1 MENQNQIALKQKYEL
16 GFIAS
21 NEQEFKRKVRNLNL
35 IALIDELETTPSLG
49 KLLSINEQITRDE
62 ISLLLVETNKFFS
75 VKNGLNE
82 DIVYD
87 ITDLI
92 LAEYKNFTMYDIGLC
107 FKMAKLGRF
116 GKVYERLDGGIIM
129 DWIYQYAKQRD
140 KRIIQN
146 AEDEHSRI
154 KSSSYREKS
163 SWIEFN
169 QIK

>member
-1 MENQNQIALKQKYEL
+1 MKQKYEA
-16 GFIAS
+16 GFIAN
-21 NEQEFKRKVRNLNL
+21 NEQEFKRKIRNLNL
-35 IALIDELETTPSLG
+35 IKLIDTLESTPSIG
-49 KLLSINEQITRDE
+49 KLLNFNEEITRDE
-62 ISLLLVETNKFFS
+62 ISLLLIETNKFFS

-129 DWIYQYAKQRD
+129 DWVYQYAKQRD
-140 KRIIQN
+140 KAIIRN
-146 AEDEHSRI
+146 AEDEHSRT
-154 KSSSYREKS
+154 KYNSYREKNA
-163 SWIEFN
+163 IQFN

>member
-1 MENQNQIALKQKYEL
+1 MEEEKQIALKQKYEL
-16 GFIAS
+16 GFIAN
-21 NEQEFKRKVRNLNL
+21 NEQEFKRVIRNLNL
-35 IALIDELETTPSLG
+35 VTILDELEHTPSISRLC
-49 KLLSINEQITRDE
+49 KINEEATRDE
-62 ISLLLVETNKFFS
+62 ICLLLVETNKFFS

-87 ITDLI
+87 VADLI
-92 LAEYKNFTMYDIGLC
+92 LAEYKNFTMYDLGLC

-140 KRIIQN
+140 KAIIRN
-146 AEDEHSRI
+146 AEDEHSRT
-154 KSSSYREKS
+154 KADNYRET
-163 SWIEFN
+163 SWLNFN

>member
-1 MENQNQIALKQKYEL
+1 LKQKYEA
-16 GFIAS
+16 GFIAN
-21 NEQEFKRKVRNLNL
+21 NEQEFKRKIRNLNL
-35 IALIDELETTPSLG
+35 IKLIDTLESTPSIG
-49 KLLSINEQITRDE
+49 KLLNFNEEITRDE
-62 ISLLLVETNKFFS
+62 ISLLLIETNKFFS

-129 DWIYQYAKQRD
+129 DWVYQYAKQRD
-140 KRIIQN
+140 KAIIRN
-146 AEDEHSRI
+146 AEDEHSRT
-154 KSSSYREKS
+154 KYNSYREKNA
-163 SWIEFN
+163 IQFN